1 MTRSQRLH
9 RVASQTQREQ
19 SAISKRLAELIVSL
33 GREEAQLKA
42 LRGHLAD
49 YRGSLADMQQDG
61 ALAVKLKNHARFTE
75 RLHLAVREQEQ
86 RVELAH
92 QAYERQL
99 AAWKE
104 QRVHDIGVGGERD
117 PALGLLENRRV
128 PEPVEHRI
136 PEPRQQQPLD
146 ELMGHPAAAPVG
158 DLHGV
163 VVSLRQRAGEA
174 FLHDHP
180 SSRTLPRP

>member
-104 QRVHDIGVGGERD
+104 QRARAKAIESVASKHAAREQRLAERAEQRFID
-117 PALGLLENRRV
+117 
-128 PEPVEHRI
+128 
-136 PEPRQQQPLD
+136 
-146 ELMGHPAAAPVG
+146 
-158 DLHGV
+158 DLV
-163 VVSLRQRAGEA
+163 IQRFVS
-174 FLHDHP
+174 
-180 SSRTLPRP
+180 SKS